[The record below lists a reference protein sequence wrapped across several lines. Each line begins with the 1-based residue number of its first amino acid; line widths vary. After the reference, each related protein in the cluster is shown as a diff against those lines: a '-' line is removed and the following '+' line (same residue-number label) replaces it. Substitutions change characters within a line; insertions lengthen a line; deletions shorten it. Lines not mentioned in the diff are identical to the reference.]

1 MAVIRFMAKNM
12 NAGSKYYRSKL
23 DTEQLRR
30 LHQRSDVAAVLRV
43 LGHLGALVAT
53 GCLFFLFTEQGCWI
67 ASAFLLLLHGTIFSF
82 LSYSGASHEFAHHTV
97 FKKKGPNIFFF
108 RFFSFLIWGNH
119 AYFFRTHTIHHCS
132 TLDPE
137 VDTEVPTSKCI
148 AFFKVFVTSTF
159 DVRRMFRTI
168 RMQWLNARGIIPG
181 RAGTLVL
188 PPENTAGRQK
198 VINAARTILLGHLAL
213 GTIFASTGLWQLV
226 LLVDLA
232 AFIGNGLPNLL
243 ASAQH
248 CGMKLNTLD
257 YRENS
262 RTVLLNPVL
271 AFFYWNMNYH
281 VEHHMY
287 PGVPCYHLPRLRK
300 LIEADLG
307 PATLGL
313 CGIVRAMRQDSASRS
328 LGDCSINAA

>member
-1 MAVIRFMAKNM
+1 MTS
-12 NAGSKYYRSKL
+12 GEKYYRSKL

-30 LHQRSDVAAVLRV
+30 LHQRSDLAAVLRV
-43 LGHLGALVAT
+43 LGHLGSLVGT
-53 GCLFFLFTEQGCWI
+53 GWLFFLCTQNGWWI
-67 ASAFLLLLHGTIFSF
+67 AAPFVLLLHGTIFSF
-82 LSYSGASHEFAHHTV
+82 LGYAGASHEFSHHTV
-97 FKKKGPNIFFF
+97 FKKKGANVFFL
-108 RFFSFLIWGNH
+108 RLFSFLIWGNH
-119 AYFFRTHTIHHCS
+119 AYFFRTHTIHHRS

-137 VDTEVPTSKCI
+137 VDTEVPTTKCI
-148 AFFKVFVTSTF
+148 AFFNVLVTSTF

-181 RAGTLVL
+181 RAGTIVL
-188 PPENTAGRQK
+188 PPENAAARQQ
-198 VINAARTILLGHLAL
+198 VANAARTILFGHLAL
-213 GTIFASTGLWQLV
+213 AAIFALTGLWQLI

-248 CGMKLNTLD
+248 CGMKVDTLD

-262 RTVLLNPVL
+262 RTVLLNPVI

-313 CGIVRAMRQDSASRS
+313 RGIVKAMRQDHAARQ
-328 LGDCSINAA
+328 LGDCTLNAA